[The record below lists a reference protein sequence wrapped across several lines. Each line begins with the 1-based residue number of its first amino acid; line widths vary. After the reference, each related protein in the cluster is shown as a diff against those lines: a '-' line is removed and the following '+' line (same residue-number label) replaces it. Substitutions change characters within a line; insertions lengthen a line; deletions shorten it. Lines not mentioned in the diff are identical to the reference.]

1 MSANSKSDQATEAT
15 EATPATQAAQGDSD
29 SFTLRDRWKAWW
41 EGYDLLDLAAARAP
55 AAAAAEPEIQEV
67 VRYEPP
73 KQRWE
78 TSRVTLVQ
86 NVWGEGFTTPGGR
99 KHTLNLV
106 TSFGLDP
113 AMSVLDLG
121 TGLGGAARVM
131 CEKFGVWVTGF
142 EADADLAEAGMALS
156 VRFGMG
162 EKVPVHAFD
171 PATFEHKQGSV
182 DCVFSKEFMFSVKD
196 KSKFLKAVEGLLKPK
211 GQFLFTDF
219 MLAKPHLRSPTLENW
234 IEHEPHTPRPWAM
247 EDYEVGLAGAK
258 LDIRV
263 AEDITKEFRAMVIKG
278 WADYT
283 ESAKSGS
290 VGQESA
296 PALVDEVELWTRRV
310 QAIDSGDLKVCRIH
324 AFKKDTGLMMSNW

>member
-1 MSANSKSDQATEAT
+1 MSANSKSDQATEDDKDAF
-15 EATPATQAAQGDSD
+15 S
-29 SFTLRDRWKAWW
+29 LRERLTAWW
-41 EGYDLLDLAAARAP
+41 EGYDLLDTSAAP
-55 AAAAAEPEIQEV
+55 APAAEPEVPHV
-67 VRYEPP
+67 VHYEPP

-86 NVWGEGFTTPGGR
+86 QVWGEGFTTPGGR
-99 KHTLNLV
+99 KHTLNMV

-121 TGLGGAARVM
+121 TGLGGAARGM

-142 EADADLAEAGMALS
+142 EADAALAEAGMALS
-156 VRFGMG
+156 IKHGMG
-162 EKVPVHAFD
+162 EKAPVHAFD
-171 PATFEHKQGSV
+171 PATFEHKQGSI
-182 DCVFSKEFMFSVKD
+182 DCVFSKEFLFSVAD
-196 KSKFLKAVEGLLKPK
+196 KNRFLKAVESLLKPK

-219 MLAKPHLRSPTLENW
+219 VLAKTHLRSPTLENW
-234 IEHEPHTPRPWAM
+234 IENEHQTPRPWAI

-263 AEDITKEFRAMVIKG
+263 TEDITKEFRAMVIKG

-283 ESAKSGS
+283 ESTERGS
-290 VGQESA
+290 VGTESA
-296 PALVDEVELWTRRV
+296 PALVDEVELWTRRI

-324 AFKKDTGLMMSNW
+324 AFKKNVGQMMSNW

>member
-1 MSANSKSDQATEAT
+1 MSANSKSDQATGVGKEAF
-15 EATPATQAAQGDSD
+15 S
-29 SFTLRDRWKAWW
+29 LRERLTAWW
-41 EGYDLLDLAAARAP
+41 EGYDLLETPAEPAP
-55 AAAAAEPEIQEV
+55 AAEPEEAGPI
-67 VRYEPP
+67 RYETP

-99 KHTLNLV
+99 KHTVNMV
-106 TSFGLDP
+106 ASFGLDP

-121 TGLGGAARVM
+121 SGLGGSARAM

-142 EADADLAEAGMALS
+142 EVDADLVEAGMGLS
-156 VRFGMG
+156 VKHGMG
-162 EKVPVHAFD
+162 EKAPIQVFN
-171 PATFEHKQGSV
+171 PATFEHKPASV
-182 DCVFSKEFMFSVKD
+182 DCVFSKEFLFTVKD
-196 KSKFLKAVEGLLKPK
+196 KNKFLKTIEGLLKPK
-211 GQFLFTDF
+211 GQFMFTDF
-219 MLAKPHLRSPTLENW
+219 MLAETQLRSPILENW
-234 IEHEPHTPRPWAM
+234 IENEPHTPRPWSL

-263 AEDITKEFRAMVIKG
+263 TEDITKEFRAMVIKG

-283 ESAKSGS
+283 ESTKAGS
-290 VGQESA
+290 VGMESA

-324 AFKKDTGLMMSNW
+324 AFKKEAGLGMTHR